1 MLVEP
6 ASLCWLAGRLV
17 TARDGVTWAGE
28 FQRWPA
34 LRAVVR
40 DGGTGLSKGIE
51 LEQTR
56 RREHQAA
63 ALEDGL
69 DVFHTLRE
77 GGRALRATWAE
88 ASRALE
94 RADAAQQRYDQR
106 ARPAHIKHTVVT
118 GLG

>member
-6 ASLCWLAGRLV
+6 AGLCWLAGRRV
-17 TARDGVTWAGE
+17 ASRDGVTWAGE

-40 DGGTGLSKGIE
+40 DGGTGLSEGIE
-51 LEQTR
+51 LERTR

-69 DVFHTLRE
+69 DVFHTPRE
-77 GGRALRATWAE
+77 GAEPYVRPGPRRAEPWSEPTRRSNGSIGGPARGDPT
-88 ASRALE
+88 
-94 RADAAQQRYDQR
+94 AAMGHR
-106 ARPAHIKHTVVT
+106 
-118 GLG
+118 